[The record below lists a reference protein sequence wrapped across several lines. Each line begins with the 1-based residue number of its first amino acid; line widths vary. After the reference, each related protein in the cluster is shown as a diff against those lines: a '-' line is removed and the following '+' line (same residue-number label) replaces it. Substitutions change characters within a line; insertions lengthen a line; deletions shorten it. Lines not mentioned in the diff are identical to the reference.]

1 MLLLLGAVTGT
12 AVLAGATSSS
22 SSGGG
27 LLCNRQLSAFP
38 AFVNPELCHGCGG
51 KL

>member
-1 MLLLLGAVTGT
+1 MLLLLCAATGT
-12 AVLAGATSSS
+12 EVLAGATIT

-27 LLCNRQLSAFP
+27 LLCNRQLPAFP

-51 KL
+51 KV

>member
-12 AVLAGATSSS
+12 AVLAGATSS